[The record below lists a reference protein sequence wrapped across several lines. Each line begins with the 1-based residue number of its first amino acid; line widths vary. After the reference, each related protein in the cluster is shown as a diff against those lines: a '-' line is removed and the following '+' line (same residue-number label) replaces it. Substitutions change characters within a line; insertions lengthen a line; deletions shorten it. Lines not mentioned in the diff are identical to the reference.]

1 LVIDEDGHKLGEFLT
16 SDALQLAQDRGLDLI
31 EVAPNGHP
39 PVCKIS
45 NYGRLKYER
54 KKREAAAR
62 KNQVQQQVKELKLRP
77 KTDGH
82 DMAVKVKHARRFL
95 GDGNKVKVTVRFRGR
110 EMAHKDIGAQQCLAL
125 ARECKDIGV
134 IEAHP
139 RMEGRQMFM
148 IMAPSRK
155 SAPKPKAPEESPKPT
170 EKSPKPAEEPPK
182 PAEEPPKPAEEP
194 PKPAEESPK
203 PEGTVA
209 SDD

>member
-1 LVIDEDGHKLGEFLT
+1 MIDEGGKKLGEFMT
-16 SDALQLAQDRGLDLI
+16 SDALQLAQERGLDLI
-31 EVAPNGHP
+31 EVAPNGRP

-62 KNQVQQQVKELKLRP
+62 KNQVQQQIKELKLRP

-95 GDGNKVKVTVRFRGR
+95 GEGNKVKVTVRFRGR

-125 ARECKDIGV
+125 AKECKDVGV
-134 IEAHP
+134 IETHP

-148 IMAPSRK
+148 IISPIKQST
-155 SAPKPKAPEESPKPT
+155 PKPKAADDAASPE
-170 EKSPKPAEEPPK
+170 
-182 PAEEPPKPAEEP
+182 
-194 PKPAEESPK
+194 
-203 PEGTVA
+203 A
-209 SDD
+209 SAANDG